1 MQIPIIIDTDPGID
15 DAAAISLAL
24 CHSKFDVKM
33 ISTVNGNVGI
43 EKTTANALK
52 LKQFFNSNVQVHR
65 GASKPLLNQIVDA
78 APVHGESGMDGY
90 QFPPVS
96 ESDLTSVHAVEALK
110 NLLINSEEPITIVA
124 IGPLTN
130 IAILLSSYP
139 EVQNHIKEVII
150 MGGSTGRGNVTPLAE
165 FNIYCDPEA
174 AQVVFNS
181 GLPLT
186 MVGLDLA
193 SKAMFTYDFVKSF
206 KEVNE
211 TGRMLYNLFQH
222 YRSEDFDIGVKV
234 YDVFTILYLLNPQS
248 FIVKEAD
255 VQIELDGKYTK
266 GATVV
271 NFNSQSPNCS
281 VVLSPIGSEFKDIFL
296 SSLKNCK

>member
-1 MQIPIIIDTDPGID
+1 
-15 DAAAISLAL
+15 
-24 CHSKFDVKM
+24 
-33 ISTVNGNVGI
+33 
-43 EKTTANALK
+43 
-52 LKQFFNSNVQVHR
+52 
-65 GASKPLLNQIVDA
+65 
-78 APVHGESGMDGY
+78 
-90 QFPPVS
+90 
-96 ESDLTSVHAVEALK
+96 
-110 NLLINSEEPITIVA
+110 
-124 IGPLTN
+124 
-130 IAILLSSYP
+130 
-139 EVQNHIKEVII
+139 

-271 NFNSQSPNCS
+271 NFNSQYPNCS

>member
-211 TGRMLYNLFQH
+211 TGQNPP
-222 YRSEDFDIGVKV
+222 K
-234 YDVFTILYLLNPQS
+234 NPQED
-248 FIVKEAD
+248 KEM
-255 VQIELDGKYTK
+255 
-266 GATVV
+266 
-271 NFNSQSPNCS
+271 NF
-281 VVLSPIGSEFKDIFL
+281 D
-296 SSLKNCK
+296 

>member
-1 MQIPIIIDTDPGID
+1 M
-15 DAAAISLAL
+15 
-24 CHSKFDVKM
+24 
-33 ISTVNGNVGI
+33 
-43 EKTTANALK
+43 
-52 LKQFFNSNVQVHR
+52 
-65 GASKPLLNQIVDA
+65 
-78 APVHGESGMDGY
+78 
-90 QFPPVS
+90 
-96 ESDLTSVHAVEALK
+96 
-110 NLLINSEEPITIVA
+110 
-124 IGPLTN
+124 
-130 IAILLSSYP
+130 
-139 EVQNHIKEVII
+139 
-150 MGGSTGRGNVTPLAE
+150 TPLAE

-271 NFNSQSPNCS
+271 NFNSQYPNCS
-281 VVLSPIGSEFKDIFL
+281 VVLSPIGSKFKDVFL
-296 SSLKNCK
+296 NSLENCK